1 MRNLLTKLVVNKSVA
16 TRLPVIRSALLI
28 ITVALFPVGQALAGP
43 NIQHWLTGNGG
54 RVYFVA
60 APELP
65 IVDVQIVFDAGAAR
79 DGAKHG
85 LALLT
90 NDLLAEGAGGM
101 NADKISERFDSLG
114 VQFGNS
120 SERDMSMLSLRSLT
134 DPRYLQ
140 PGLDLLA
147 TVLQKPDFPKAALER
162 ERNRLLRAIAQR
174 QQQPGALAQQAFFKA
189 VFKKHPYHTLP
200 GGDADTVKALKV
212 ADLRA
217 FYNKYFV
224 AKNAIIA
231 IVGDLDRKQAE
242 AVAEKLLG
250 GLPAGQPA
258 ATLPAVKP
266 LAAAETVTVEHPS
279 AQTHILMGQPGIKR
293 GDPDYFPLYVGNHIL
308 GGSGLIAR
316 LSDEIREKR
325 GLSYS
330 TYSYFSPM
338 HVQGPFVIG
347 LQTRTNSAGEALKVT
362 RDVVKQFVEQGPT
375 AKELDAA
382 KKNLTGGFPLRISSN
397 KKIVSY
403 VAMIGFYGLPLDYL
417 DTFNKKV
424 EAVTIAQI
432 KDAFKRRLD
441 PDKMVTVLVGKVDGM
456 KASTA
461 MLKPHQ

>member
-1 MRNLLTKLVVNKSVA
+1 MRNLLTKSGL
-16 TRLPVIRSALLI
+16 TELPVIRLTLLVIVVALLP
-28 ITVALFPVGQALAGP
+28 AGQALAGP
-43 NIQHWLTGNGG
+43 KIQHWLTSNGG

-60 APELP
+60 AHELP
-65 IVDVQIVFDAGAAR
+65 IVDVQVVFDAGAAR
-79 DGAKHG
+79 DGASHG

-90 NDLLAEGAGGM
+90 NDLLSEGAGGL

-114 VQFGNS
+114 VQFSNS
-120 SERDMSMLSLRSLT
+120 SQRDMSMFSIRSLT
-134 DPRYLQ
+134 EERYLN

-147 TVLQKPDFPKAALER
+147 TILQKPDFPKTAFKR
-162 ERNRLLRAIAQR
+162 ERNRLLTAIAQR
-174 QQQPGALAQQAFFKA
+174 KQQPEALAEQAFFKA
-189 VFKKHPYHTLP
+189 VFRKHPYHTLP
-200 GGDADTVKALKV
+200 GGDARTVKALKI

-231 IVGDLDRKQAE
+231 IVGDLDQKQAQ

-250 GLPAGQPA
+250 GLPAGEA
-258 ATLPAVKP
+258 AAQLPAVKP
-266 LAAAETVTVEHPS
+266 LASAETVKVEHPS
-279 AQTHILMGQPGIKR
+279 AQTHILVGQPGIRR

-308 GGSGLIAR
+308 GGSGLVAR

-338 HVQGPFVIG
+338 HVAGPFIIG
-347 LQTRTNSAGEALKVT
+347 LQTRTDSASEALKVT
-362 RDVVKQFVEQGPT
+362 RDVVKKFVEQGPT
-375 AKELDAA
+375 PEELDAA

-417 DTFNKKV
+417 DTFNRKV

-432 KDAFKRRLD
+432 KDAFKRRLN
-441 PDKMVTVLVGKVDGM
+441 PDKMVTVLVGRVDDM
-456 KASTA
+456 KSKTA
-461 MLKPHQ
+461 MMQHHQ